1 MPVAVFDSSCFLAN
15 LGSRLYYMGIK
26 KKEEA
31 KRNVQLRQQEK
42 QNELERSFT
51 YQPKINEMS
60 RYLAVGRMPG

>member
-1 MPVAVFDSSCFLAN
+1 
-15 LGSRLYYMGIK
+15 MGIK

-42 QNELERSFT
+42 QSELERSFT

-60 RYLAVGRMPG
+60 RYLADRRSTIGPKLDLPREEWLFN